1 MSVSSKLKGP
11 QGYRPPVSHRP
22 VPGTLPLTLH
32 VTFMLETAVRR
43 LLQYRC
49 LTITVFLVGI
59 GHMIVGSSARAQTPQ
74 GPLLTVLSVPVS
86 RETETNPKAKTNC
99 TQDRCRR
106 TTQEL
111 DHALSTRLGLLYPNT
126 CEGSDGRTFDIR
138 EEESRLQGNIATVS
152 YVLVLFETCEEGS
165 PYEASSHEEKWAYKA
180 KRWQFVEDVSSIP
193 KVR

>member
-11 QGYRPPVSHRP
+11 QDYRPPVRHHP
-22 VPGTLPLTLH
+22 VPGSLTPTLH
-32 VTFMLETAVRR
+32 VTLMLETAVRR
-43 LLQYRC
+43 LLQCRC
-49 LTITVFLVGI
+49 LTITVLVVGI
-59 GHMIVGSSARAQTPQ
+59 GDMIAGSPARAQTSH
-74 GPLLTVLSVPVS
+74 GPPLNVHSLPVS

-106 TTQEL
+106 LTQEL
-111 DHALSTRLGLLYPNT
+111 DHALSARLELLYPNT
-126 CEGSDGRTFDIR
+126 CEGSDGQTFAIR
-138 EEESRLQGNIATVS
+138 EEESRFQGNVATVS

-180 KRWQFVEDVSSIP
+180 QGWQFVEDVSSIL